1 MGEWFQLMANPS
13 LTRHSPTYPS
23 PIGVH
28 DMRILFSSW
37 TVSMVCW
44 GILAV
49 TISGCGSKSESDYIP
64 SDETVQHAL
73 ESALTAWQNGKA
85 PGFLEGT
92 SPPVQVVDGQW
103 QSGQKLKSFEILG
116 EDEAEGA
123 PRWFAV
129 KLILESGQ
137 EQNVHYVIVGQKS
150 VVVFRDED
158 YNRTTGM
165 ESNPPLKRKRR

>member
-1 MGEWFQLMANPS
+1 
-13 LTRHSPTYPS
+13 
-23 PIGVH
+23 
-28 DMRILFSSW
+28 MRSILSSC
-37 TVSMVCW
+37 VIPMVCC
-44 GILAV
+44 GILAATV
-49 TISGCGSKSESDYIP
+49 CGCGGKSESDYVP

-73 ESALTAWQNGKA
+73 ESALTAWKSGKS
-85 PGFLEGT
+85 PGILEGT

-137 EQNVHYVIVGQKS
+137 EQNIHYVVVGQKP
-150 VVVFRDED
+150 VWVFRDED
-158 YNRTTGM
+158 YNRTNGM
-165 ESNPPLKRKRR
+165 ESNPPLKRKRK